1 MGISVGMGWSIN
13 EGCVNYYE
21 AFKEEGGYGNVKLF
35 DWVLQ
40 KIGDYRVRDRKNNT
54 CFSFVQ

>member
-21 AFKEEGGYGNVKLF
+21 AFKEEGGYG
-35 DWVLQ
+35 
-40 KIGDYRVRDRKNNT
+40 VRFGGSASENKNNRSGRKSNIG
-54 CFSFVQ
+54 FSFMQ